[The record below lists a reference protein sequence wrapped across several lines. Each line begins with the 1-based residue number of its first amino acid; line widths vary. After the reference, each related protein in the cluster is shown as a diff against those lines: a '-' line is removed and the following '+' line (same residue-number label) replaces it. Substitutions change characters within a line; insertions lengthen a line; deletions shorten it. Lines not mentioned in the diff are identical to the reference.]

1 MFLRKV
7 KNFQKKMNKKKF
19 DKLSI
24 TAFIIFISMCLFLV
38 NINVSA
44 ISQDLIDLLKE
55 KHNLNDEPTTTE
67 TDDTSSTD
75 TGSEDVSDKDVLFEK
90 LNKETPGVIVNK
102 DGSFD
107 FSKSKGSTIISK
119 DEIKTLEIKK
129 IISKN
134 EVINIENADI
144 ELISIK
150 DGVTKIIFAESDT
163 PNKLIFERDGKAYE
177 ITAGKG
183 TVEWINEKMRFSDG
197 ITITTSD
204 GKSFTSLKGG
214 TEITLGEIIE
224 IKGKASLDYKQDFLS
239 ELKLIGKESSII
251 LAKTEK
257 EKIEFINIDENNIII
272 KTGEFHKTEEC
283 GGNCISYKDMIG
295 WSKAKIDGNVLVVKS
310 FGDETRTIRFEDG
323 KVKLYSKDDLNSFKD
338 ESGQKTVINYNNK
351 IAVTIEQSGE
361 IKADDYEFYK
371 GETSDGEPLNKETPK
386 VTVENQGTPVEEAS
400 AEKTSQVTSGQLTEF
415 ENKAK
420 TVIIDGEFLYEKIT
434 KVYDKY
440 EGGSISKSFFVS
452 LIEQESKMDPETSY
466 YGSYGLTQAS
476 LTAINDLIQ
485 FNPEYKGQ
493 NNNVLLEKIKS
504 DPDFNIKVGFDYLEL
519 IEKRYGETHGF
530 SYPQEKYNYNG
541 NKLDLYL
548 IAYNAG
554 PTKADTL
561 MEAFKE
567 KFKDSSGDWN
577 DLKAFIKS
585 DKGIA
590 ILGKNKA
597 KILPGYVEDVTS
609 GAK

>member
-1 MFLRKV
+1 
-7 KNFQKKMNKKKF
+7 MNKKKF

-90 LNKETPGVIVNK
+90 LNKETPGVIMNK

-163 PNKLIFERDGKAYE
+163 PNKLTFERDGKAYE

-204 GKSFTSLKGG
+204 RKSFTSLKGG

-224 IKGKASLDYKQDFLS
+224 IEGKASLDYKQDFLS

-323 KVKLYSKDDLNSFKD
+323 NVKIYRATDLEPFKEAD
-338 ESGQKTVINYNNK
+338 GLSQKTVINYNN
-351 IAVTIEQSGE
+351 AVALSIEKSGG
-361 IKADDYEFYK
+361 IKADKYEFYDDK
-371 GETSDGEPLNKETPK
+371 TAKVELNNQW
-386 VTVENQGTPVEEAS
+386 ENIQNIVP
-400 AEKTSQVTSGQLTEF
+400 
-415 ENKAK
+415 
-420 TVIIDGEFLYEKIT
+420 EKIPETVPT
-434 KVYDKY
+434 KLTQLEEKSMKVKIGDTSLYDKVSDIY
-440 EGGSISKSFFVS
+440 DEYPGGSIKKSLFIS
-452 LIEQESKMDPETSY
+452 LLEKESSMDQERAY
-466 YGSYGLTQAS
+466 YFSYGLTQATLS
-476 LTAINDLIQ
+476 AVNDLIK
-485 FNPEYKGQ
+485 NEPEYKDYKGYS
-493 NNNVLLEKIKS
+493 NEKLANLLKN
-504 DPDFNIKVGFDYLEL
+504 DADFNLKVGFDYLTR
-519 IEKRYGETHGF
+519 IEKHYGKSYGF
-530 SYPQEKYNYNG
+530 SEPKKTYNYDG
-541 NKLDLYL
+541 DEVDIYL
-548 IAYNAG
+548 MAYNAG
-554 PTKADTL
+554 PTVTNKL
-561 MEAFKE
+561 MNEFNVQ
-567 KFKDSSGDWN
+567 SGGDWN